1 VGIYGVLRIPGHPLD
16 LSIGG
21 RRRYPQDTAVS
32 SGYHRYP
39 LRIPMV
45 SSQDTIGILR
55 IPSVSW
61 GGEYAVLSPGHRR
74 YPGDTLISWGY
85 HRCREDNGSF

>member
-1 VGIYGVLRIPGHPLD
+1 MGIYGVLRIPGHPLD

-39 LRIPMV
+39 LRIPSV

-55 IPSVSW
+55 IPSVSS
-61 GGEYAVLSPGHRR
+61 GYHR
-74 YPGDTLISWGY
+74 YPGVENTRYYPQDTAGILGI
-85 HRCREDNGSF
+85 R

>member
-39 LRIPMV
+39 LRIPSV
-45 SSQDTIGILR
+45 SSQDTIGILSGYHRYPLR
-55 IPSVSW
+55 IPSVSS
-61 GGEYAVLSPGHRR
+61 GYHR
-74 YPGDTLISWGY
+74 YPGVENTRYYPQDTAGILGI
-85 HRCREDNGSF
+85 R

>member
-1 VGIYGVLRIPGHPLD
+1 MGIYGVLRIPGHPHD

-39 LRIPMV
+39 LRIPSV
-45 SSQDTIGILR
+45 SSGSIGILGWR
-55 IPSVSW
+55 IRGTIPRTPPVSW
-61 GGEYAVLSPGHRR
+61 GYADILGIPPVS
-74 YPGDTLISWGY
+74 
-85 HRCREDNGSF
+85 